1 MQRRQFLLGAGRSAL
16 GLSTVSLIGCVA
28 FPAKTGPIVREH
40 HDVDRGAATRAH
52 VEIDMSAG
60 ELAVK
65 SGAGKLFEGD
75 FEFNVPELKPAIA
88 YAVNGGTGTLKVSQG
103 SVSGNY
109 ENDWRLSLDE
119 ATPLDLVVSLGA
131 GDVELVLGRLNLQSL
146 SIRMGAGDLTVDL
159 RGTPAKSYKV
169 DVKAGAGDTRIQLP
183 ASVGISAST
192 SGLIGD
198 SNISGLEKRDG
209 RWINPRAEGSAV
221 VVELDVQHAIGDL
234 RISAE

>member
-75 FEFNVPELKPAIA
+75 FVPELKPAVA
-88 YAVNGGTGTLKVSQG
+88 YAVNGGKGTLKVSQG

>member
-1 MQRRQFLLGAGRSAL
+1 MRRRQFLLGAGRSAV

-28 FPAKTGPIVREH
+28 FPARTGPTVREH
-40 HDVDRGAATRAH
+40 HAVDRGAAARAQ
-52 VEIDMSAG
+52 VEIDMTAG

-65 SGAGKLFEGD
+65 SGVGKLLEGD
-75 FEFNVPELKPAIA
+75 FEFNVPELKPALS

-109 ENDWRLSLDE
+109 ENEWRLSLDE
-119 ATPLDLVVSLGA
+119 TTPLDLVVSLGA

-146 SIRMGAGDLTVDL
+146 SIRLGAGDLVVDL
-159 RGTPAKSYKV
+159 RGTPAKSYKASV
-169 DVKAGAGDTRIQLP
+169 QAGAGDTRIHLP

-209 RWINPRAEGSAV
+209 RWINPRAQGSAV
-221 VVELDVQHAIGDL
+221 VVDLDVQHAIGDL
-234 RISAE
+234 RIEAE